1 MKEQKTYS
9 VMKKNLLTNIYEKP
23 KCEVVKFETIQMIM
37 LSGNLENPDVPDG
50 DTDWIG
56 RPGDIWDLL

>member
-1 MKEQKTYS
+1 
-9 VMKKNLLTNIYEKP
+9 MKKNLLTNIYEKP